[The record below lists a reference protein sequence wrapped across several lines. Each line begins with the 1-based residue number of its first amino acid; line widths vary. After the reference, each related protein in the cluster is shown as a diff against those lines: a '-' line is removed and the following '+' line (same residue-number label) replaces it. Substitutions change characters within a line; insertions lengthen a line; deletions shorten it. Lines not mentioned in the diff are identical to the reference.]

1 MKSYFSKITS
11 LLLAFLVL
19 FSTVS
24 WAIDQHFCGDMLVDT
39 ALFSKAEGCGME
51 LAPVSNEGVSISQET
66 CCSDEATIVQ
76 GQDVLDIQTFKLK
89 WEQQVFVEAF
99 VYSYLDLF
107 ENLDKNVIPFKDYIP
122 PLLVQDIQVLTTL
135 SLFIYLNG

>member
-122 PLLVQDIQVLTTL
+122 PLLVQDIQVLNDT
-135 SLFIYLNG
+135 FII